1 VHFAQGGLFTGRAFR
16 RQSRWGSGLLRSLGL
31 WDHGSYDLGLR
42 SYRRLGLR
50 LGLRLGF
57 RFGLGLGDWFR
68 LKLGKFRKFLSAG
81 IGGQFWQGLELAW
94 KFG

>member
-16 RQSRWGSGLLRSLGL
+16 RQSRWGSGLLRGLGL
-31 WDHGSYDLGLR
+31 WDHGSYDLGLG
-42 SYRRLGLR
+42 SYRRL
-50 LGLRLGF
+50 
-57 RFGLGLGDWFR
+57 GLGLGDWFR
-68 LKLGKFRKFLSAG
+68 LKLDGLDLHGLKLGKLRKFLSAG